1 MSTQAAQSDN
11 RGTFLDAV
19 RCIGSIALFAVAPA
33 ATLAAMVAVG
43 LDTNSLA
50 VDFHH
55 ELYPQAKLLFSG
67 ENPYPGAE
75 FEPLVGGNFIWPP
88 LSALLV
94 APLTVLPLATAEV
107 LMALIG
113 VGVLAA
119 ALWVVGLRDW
129 RCYGACFLWPQVA
142 GEVRVAH
149 LTPAIALLAALAWR
163 ERETRIRGG
172 PAIGVAIALKFFA
185 WPLAVWLAAN
195 RRLGSAA
202 LAAGIGGVS
211 LLSVLPFTGLDDYV
225 RALARVGR
233 HFDQDSYTVLGF
245 LVQIGAQETI
255 ARAVTIAVG
264 ASLLL
269 ATWRFRSFTLA
280 IASALALS
288 PIVWLDYFAL
298 AAIPLAIARPRL
310 SPIWLLPLATW
321 GAPGTGLGIGEP
333 TDIARVLLV
342 FSIVLGVSF
351 QAESWERTYPPAS
364 QRSPSGQ
371 HAAERV
377 LGDRPQPRRLRHL
390 VDVRKA
396 SAPDG
401 RSN

>member
-1 MSTQAAQSDN
+1 VSTQAAQSDN

-94 APLTVLPLATAEV
+94 APLTVLPLATADV

-113 VGVLAA
+113 VGVFAA

-172 PAIGVAIALKFFA
+172 LAIGVAIALKFFA
-185 WPLAVWLAAN
+185 WPLAVWLAAS
-195 RRLGSAA
+195 RRWIGAVLAMGLGA
-202 LAAGIGGVS
+202 VS
-211 LLSVLPFTGLDDYV
+211 FVSVLPFTRLDDYA
-225 RALARVGR
+225 RALSRVGL
-233 HFDQDSYTVLGF
+233 HFDQDSYTVFGF
-245 LVQIGAQETI
+245 LAQLGAHETA
-255 ARAVTIAVG
+255 ARAVTIALG
-264 ASLLL
+264 SCLLL
-269 ATWRFRSFTLA
+269 GTWQFRSFTLA
-280 IASALALS
+280 IATALVLS

-310 SPIWLLPLATW
+310 SAIWLLPLVTW
-321 GAPGTGLGIGEP
+321 GAAGTGLGIG
-333 TDIARVLLV
+333 DAADMARVILV
-342 FSIVLGVSF
+342 FSIILGVSF
-351 QAESWERTYPPAS
+351 
-364 QRSPSGQ
+364 
-371 HAAERV
+371 HAERFSGLNPRDTV
-377 LGDRPQPRRLRHL
+377 FDLRRDARTGASRCEPHRRLNL
-390 VDVRKA
+390 DESK
-396 SAPDG
+396 
-401 RSN
+401 